1 MKFESLS
8 PSRRAPGS
16 TSVLLVLVL
25 LLTRSTIAR
34 ADAVSELA
42 SFSIFDKVDL
52 AQLAK
57 SDVKTAHGPPMGNP
71 RFLSTQS
78 CFVSTGSPAQQ
89 IEALRKWNP
98 TKHRELKVFLHS
110 DLPANP
116 TAANF
121 SKLQNAPDNSSVR
134 SLVSATQKLSPE
146 LQISKEE
153 AKKFSSASGG
163 GGGAMPAA
171 VAKFWSD
178 VMAARTHSFSS
189 GGTSAQPP
197 YDHGGQTIRAG
208 EELNALVKQQ
218 EKIRRQFSSLVGGT
232 GIGRGGGSLNPEL
245 YWELLD
251 VDDQGVV
258 TLGASYNRAGAG
270 GTYQAADVLYYASG
284 GYYAALTLYQMWP
297 VNLGGKASTLIWRG
311 DMISAASLGSLHG
324 VERLASE
331 SAMMKDILKAI
342 TFFRHD
348 TSGER

>member
-1 MKFESLS
+1 MKTKMLNLRW
-8 PSRRAPGS
+8 PLPVRTGALLLLL
-16 TSVLLVLVL
+16 SVLRLGLATV
-25 LLTRSTIAR
+25 R

-153 AKKFSSASGG
+153 AKKFS
-163 GGGAMPAA
+163 PA
-171 VAKFWSD
+171 
-178 VMAARTHSFSS
+178 
-189 GGTSAQPP
+189 G
-197 YDHGGQTIRAG
+197 
-208 EELNALVKQQ
+208 
-218 EKIRRQFSSLVGGT
+218 
-232 GIGRGGGSLNPEL
+232 GRG
-245 YWELLD
+245 
-251 VDDQGVV
+251 
-258 TLGASYNRAGAG
+258 
-270 GTYQAADVLYYASG
+270 
-284 GYYAALTLYQMWP
+284 
-297 VNLGGKASTLIWRG
+297 
-311 DMISAASLGSLHG
+311 
-324 VERLASE
+324 
-331 SAMMKDILKAI
+331 
-342 TFFRHD
+342 
-348 TSGER
+348 

>member
-1 MKFESLS
+1 MKFESLA
-8 PSRRAPGS
+8 PSRRAPAS
-16 TSVLLVLVL
+16 TSVLLLLVL
-25 LLTRSTIAR
+25 LLARSTIAR

-116 TAANF
+116 SAANF

-146 LQISKEE
+146 LQISKDE

-163 GGGAMPAA
+163 GSGAMPAA

-208 EELNALVKQQ
+208 DELNGLLKQQ
-218 EKIRRQFSSLVGGT
+218 EKIRHQFSSLLGAT

-270 GTYQAADVLYYASG
+270 GTYQAADVLYYANG

-311 DMISAASLGSLHG
+311 DMISAASLASLHG

-331 SAMMKDILKAI
+331 SAMMKDISKAI
-342 TFFRHD
+342 TLFRHD
-348 TSGER
+348 TSGGR